1 MCNPGRRPFRPSR
14 MRYLT
19 NVIGL
24 GLIIVAVSACGAQ
37 NQAVEPAAGPG
48 SGTLSTVPLSP
59 SAQPPS
65 SAPAPPPVGET
76 ANPPGKPR
84 QEVPEGSTRIPD
96 KQLDASALPADYPR
110 EVYTSNGGTILN
122 IRGQEGG
129 CGHATAEAAQQDGDR
144 VVINLTELKGQTG
157 QMCTM
162 DIRHPVISVTLA
174 APLGE
179 RTVVLKQM
187 R

>member
-1 MCNPGRRPFRPSR
+1 

-24 GLIIVAVSACGAQ
+24 GLIVVAVSACGAQ
-37 NQAVEPAAGPG
+37 NQAAEPAAGPG
-48 SGTLSTVPLSP
+48 SGTLSTVPPSP
-59 SAQPPS
+59 TAPPS
-65 SAPAPPPVGET
+65 STPPPVSQ
-76 ANPPGKPR
+76 PGQPGAPR
-84 QEVPEGSTRIPD
+84 QEVPEGSTKLPD

-129 CGHATAEAAQQDGDR
+129 CGHATAEAAQQDGNR
-144 VVINLTELKGQTG
+144 VTVNLTELKGQTG

-162 DIRHPVISVTLA
+162 DIRHPVISVALSS
-174 APLGE
+174 PLGE

>member
-1 MCNPGRRPFRPSR
+1 

-24 GLIIVAVSACGAQ
+24 GLIVVAVSACGAQ
-37 NQAVEPAAGPG
+37 NQATEPAAGPG
-48 SGTLSTVPLSP
+48 NGDLSTVPSP
-59 SAQPPS
+59 SVPPS
-65 SAPAPPPVGET
+65 SSPAPAPG
-76 ANPPGKPR
+76 NQPGSQPGVPGAPR
-84 QEVPEGSTRIPD
+84 QEVPEGSTKLPD
-96 KQLDASALPADYPR
+96 KQLDAAALPADYPR

-129 CGHATAEAAQQDGDR
+129 CGHATAEAAQQDGNR
-144 VVINLTELKGQTG
+144 VTVNLTELKGQTG

>member
-1 MCNPGRRPFRPSR
+1 

-24 GLIIVAVSACGAQ
+24 GLIVVAVSACGAQ
-37 NQAVEPAAGPG
+37 NQAAEPAAGPG
-48 SGTLSTVPLSP
+48 SGTLSTVPPSP
-59 SAQPPS
+59 TAPPS
-65 SAPAPPPVGET
+65 SSPTPAPGSQ
-76 ANPPGKPR
+76 PGIPGAPR
-84 QEVPEGSTRIPD
+84 QEVPEGSTKLPD
-96 KQLDASALPADYPR
+96 KQLDAAALPADYPR

-129 CGHATAEAAQQDGDR
+129 CGHATAEAAQQDGNR
-144 VVINLTELKGQTG
+144 VTVNLTELKGQTG

-162 DIRHPVISVTLA
+162 DIRHPVISVSLS

>member
-1 MCNPGRRPFRPSR
+1 MCNPTAVPFRPSR

-24 GLIIVAVSACGAQ
+24 GLIVVAVSACGAQ
-37 NQAVEPAAGPG
+37 NQAAEPAAGPG
-48 SGTLSTVPLSP
+48 SGTLSTVPPSP
-59 SAQPPS
+59 TVPPS
-65 SAPAPPPVGET
+65 SSAPSV
-76 ANPPGKPR
+76 PGSLPGQPGAPR
-84 QEVPEGSTRIPD
+84 QEVPEGSAKLPD

-122 IRGQEGG
+122 VRGQEGG
-129 CGHATAEAAQQDGDR
+129 CGHATAEAAQQDGTR
-144 VVINLTELKGQTG
+144 VTVNLTELKGQTG

-162 DIRHPVISVTLA
+162 DIRHPVISVALS

>member
-1 MCNPGRRPFRPSR
+1 MPPPPPS
-14 MRYLT
+14 
-19 NVIGL
+19 
-24 GLIIVAVSACGAQ
+24 
-37 NQAVEPAAGPG
+37 P
-48 SGTLSTVPLSP
+48 TV
-59 SAQPPS
+59 PPS
-65 SAPAPPPVGET
+65 SPAPSV
-76 ANPPGKPR
+76 PGSLPGQPGAPR
-84 QEVPEGSTRIPD
+84 QEVPEGSTKVPE
-96 KQLDASALPADYPR
+96 KQLDAAALPADYPR

-129 CGHATAEAAQQDGDR
+129 CGHATAEAAQQDGNR
-144 VVINLTELKGQTG
+144 VTVNLTELKGQTG

-162 DIRHPVISVTLA
+162 DIRHPVISVALA

>member
-1 MCNPGRRPFRPSR
+1 

-24 GLIIVAVSACGAQ
+24 GLIVVAVSACGAQ
-37 NQAVEPAAGPG
+37 NQAAEPAAGPG
-48 SGTLSTVPLSP
+48 SGTLSTVPPSP
-59 SAQPPS
+59 TAPPS
-65 SAPAPPPVGET
+65 SSPAPAPGSK
-76 ANPPGKPR
+76 PGSQPGVPGAPR
-84 QEVPEGSTRIPD
+84 QEVPEGSTKLPD

-129 CGHATAEAAQQDGDR
+129 CGHATAEAAQQDGTR
-144 VVINLTELKGQTG
+144 VTVNLTELKGQTG

-162 DIRHPVISVTLA
+162 DIRHPVISVTLS

>member
-1 MCNPGRRPFRPSR
+1 MPPSP
-14 MRYLT
+14 T
-19 NVIGL
+19 
-24 GLIIVAVSACGAQ
+24 A
-37 NQAVEPAAGPG
+37 
-48 SGTLSTVPLSP
+48 
-59 SAQPPS
+59 PPS
-65 SAPAPPPVGET
+65 SSPAPAPGSR
-76 ANPPGKPR
+76 PGTPSAPR
-84 QEVPEGSTRIPD
+84 QEVPEGSSKLPD

-129 CGHATAEAAQQDGDR
+129 CGHATAEAAQQDGSR
-144 VVINLTELKGQTG
+144 VTVNLTELKGQTG

-162 DIRHPVISVTLA
+162 DIRYPVISVALS

>member
-1 MCNPGRRPFRPSR
+1 MCNPTTAPFRPSR

-24 GLIIVAVSACGAQ
+24 GLIVVAVSACGAQ
-37 NQAVEPAAGPG
+37 NQAAEPAAGPG
-48 SGTLSTVPLSP
+48 SGTLSTVPPSP
-59 SAQPPS
+59 TVAPS
-65 SAPAPPPVGET
+65 SSPTPAPGSQ
-76 ANPPGKPR
+76 PGIPGAPR
-84 QEVPEGSTRIPD
+84 QEVPEGSTKLPD
-96 KQLDASALPADYPR
+96 KQLDAAALPADYPR

-129 CGHATAEAAQQDGDR
+129 CGHATAEAAQQDGNR
-144 VVINLTELKGQTG
+144 VTVNLTELKGQTG

-162 DIRHPVISVTLA
+162 DIRHPVISVSLA

>member
-1 MCNPGRRPFRPSR
+1 

-24 GLIIVAVSACGAQ
+24 GLIVVAVSACGAQ
-37 NQAVEPAAGPG
+37 NQAAAPAAGPG
-48 SGTLSTVPLSP
+48 SGTLSTVPPSP
-59 SAQPPS
+59 SAPPS
-65 SAPAPPPVGET
+65 PSPAPGT
-76 ANPPGKPR
+76 QPGIPGAPR
-84 QEVPEGSTRIPD
+84 LEVPEGSTKLPD
-96 KQLDASALPADYPR
+96 KQLDAAALPADYPR

-129 CGHATAEAAQQDGDR
+129 CGHATAEAAQQDGTR
-144 VVINLTELKGQTG
+144 VTVNLTELKGQTG

-162 DIRHPVISVTLA
+162 DIRYPVISVALA

>member
-1 MCNPGRRPFRPSR
+1 MPAPS
-14 MRYLT
+14 T
-19 NVIGL
+19 
-24 GLIIVAVSACGAQ
+24 A
-37 NQAVEPAAGPG
+37 
-48 SGTLSTVPLSP
+48 
-59 SAQPPS
+59 PPS
-65 SAPAPPPVGET
+65 SAPTSAPSQ
-76 ANPPGKPR
+76 PGVPNAPR
-84 QEVPEGSTRIPD
+84 QEVPEGSTKLPD
-96 KQLDASALPADYPR
+96 KQLDAAALPADYPR

-129 CGHATAEAAQQDGDR
+129 CGHATAEAAQQDGTR
-144 VVINLTELKGQTG
+144 VTVNLTELKGQTG

-162 DIRHPVISVTLA
+162 DIRHPVISVSLA

>member
-1 MCNPGRRPFRPSR
+1 

-24 GLIIVAVSACGAQ
+24 GLIVVAVSACGAQ
-37 NQAVEPAAGPG
+37 NPAVEPG
-48 SGTLSTVPLSP
+48 SGQGSGNLSTVP
-59 SAQPPS
+59 PS
-65 SAPAPPPVGET
+65 SSPAPAPGSQSGVPN
-76 ANPPGKPR
+76 APR
-84 QEVPEGSTRIPD
+84 QEVPEGSTRVPD

-110 EVYTSNGGTILN
+110 EVHTSNGGTILN

-129 CGHATAEAAQQDGDR
+129 CGHATAEAAQQDGTR
-144 VVINLTELKGQTG
+144 VTINLTELKGQTG

-162 DIRHPVISVTLA
+162 DIRFPVISVTLA

>member
-1 MCNPGRRPFRPSR
+1 

-24 GLIIVAVSACGAQ
+24 GLIVVAVSACGAQ
-37 NQAVEPAAGPG
+37 NQAAEPAAGPG
-48 SGTLSTVPLSP
+48 SGTLSTVPPTSL
-59 SAQPPS
+59 AAPPS
-65 SAPAPPPVGET
+65 SAPSSAPSK
-76 ANPPGKPR
+76 PGVPSAPR
-84 QEVPEGSTRIPD
+84 QEVPEGSTKLPD

-129 CGHATAEAAQQDGDR
+129 CGHATAEATQQDGTR
-144 VVINLTELKGQTG
+144 VTVNLTELKGQTG

-162 DIRHPVISVTLA
+162 DIRHPVISVSLA